1 MKEMKIFIEGM
12 TCNHCIKRVTQALE
26 LAGVEEA
33 DVKIGE
39 ANIIFDENRTDI
51 EKIAKALEDAGYKL
65 KG

>member
-12 TCNHCIKRVTQALE
+12 TCSHCVKRVTQALQ

-51 EKIAKALEDAGYKL
+51 EKIAKAIEDAGYKL

>member
-12 TCNHCIKRVTQALE
+12 TCNHCIKRVTEALE

-39 ANIIFDENRTDI
+39 ADIIFDENKTDI
-51 EKIAKALEDAGYKL
+51 KRIAKALENAGYKL
-65 KG
+65 KD

>member
-12 TCNHCIKRVTQALE
+12 TCGHCVKRVTQALQM
-26 LAGVEEA
+26 AGVEEA

-39 ANIIFDENRTDI
+39 ANIIFDENKTDI